1 VTHGEGP
8 PIKVRGKLEVNDLD
22 SQATIGFGEIEANQN
37 RRAQATTFSSIQVVS
52 RKTLY
57 LTIRKVLAILFDMG
71 KKRQKVSDQIR
82 AAIDAAGVTRYRI
95 SKDTGI
101 SESMLSRFMS
111 GSRGLSMEAL
121 DTLGE
126 YLDLEVVRRETR
138 KGR

>member
-1 VTHGEGP
+1 
-8 PIKVRGKLEVNDLD
+8 
-22 SQATIGFGEIEANQN
+22 
-37 RRAQATTFSSIQVVS
+37 
-52 RKTLY
+52 
-57 LTIRKVLAILFDMG
+57 MG

-101 SESMLSRFMS
+101 SESMLSRFMG

>member
-1 VTHGEGP
+1 
-8 PIKVRGKLEVNDLD
+8 VNDLD
-22 SQATIGFGEIEANQN
+22 SQATNGFGEIEGN
-37 RRAQATTFSSIQVVS
+37 RNRAAQSTTFSSIQFVFS
-52 RKTLY
+52 KTRY
-57 LTIRKVLAILFDMG
+57 LTIRNVLPILFGMG

-82 AAIDAAGVTRYRI
+82 VAIDAAGVTRYRI

-101 SESMLSRFMS
+101 SESMLSRFMG

-126 YLDLEVVRRETR
+126 YLDLEVVRRKTR

>member
-1 VTHGEGP
+1 MNNHDRTRRPSLAKSTVTGTD
-8 PIKVRGKLEVNDLD
+8 PIKQQLFARFSLFLE
-22 SQATIGFGEIEANQN
+22 T
-37 RRAQATTFSSIQVVS
+37 R
-52 RKTLY
+52 Y
-57 LTIRKVLAILFDMG
+57 LTIRNVLPILFDMG
-71 KKRQKVSDQIR
+71 KKRPKVSDQIR

-101 SESMLSRFMS
+101 SESMLSRFMG

-126 YLDLEVVRRETR
+126 YLDLEVVRRKTP